1 MKPLKIGLL
10 GYGLSGRIFHGAL
23 IQALTYF
30 EIAMIIT
37 ADPEK
42 QKQASSDFP
51 QATIAAKPQ
60 VVFDNPDIDLVVIAT
75 PNTSHY
81 PLAMAALAAGK
92 HVVVEKPFTVT
103 LEEARGLINQANSVG
118 RLLTVYQNRRFD
130 GDYQTV
136 KALLGSGDLGRIVG
150 FESCFDRFRPQL
162 KENAWREQAI
172 PGSGLLYD
180 LGSHLVDQAL
190 DLFGLPEAVYA
201 DIRKERGGPVD
212 DAIEI
217 QLLYPNHKATLK
229 ARCLIN
235 VPIPRFA
242 VFGTMGSYAT
252 YGLDPQEN
260 RLREGKRPD
269 KEATTPAAYEASH
282 PPVSEATWGDIPEQ
296 PVGNLSE
303 LPFGF
308 VPQAQWGTLALASEQ
323 KILPTLA
330 GDYLQFYR
338 NLFLAITTGAPLAVP
353 PEESY
358 AVMAV
363 IEAAM
368 QSHLNQTVVK
378 FSIDPL

>member
-23 IQALTYF
+23 IQALPYF
-30 EIAMIIT
+30 EIPMIIT

-42 QKQASSDFP
+42 QKQASFDFP
-51 QATIAAKPQ
+51 QATIASKPQ

-81 PLAMAALAAGK
+81 PMAMAALAAGK

-103 LEEARGLINQANSVG
+103 LEEARGLINQAKSCG

-136 KALLGSGDLGRIVG
+136 KALLESGDLGRIVG
-150 FESCFDRFRPQL
+150 FESSFDRFRPQL

-201 DIRKERGGPVD
+201 DIRRERGGPVD
-212 DAIEI
+212 DAMEI
-217 QLLYPNHKATLK
+217 QLFYPNHKATLK
-229 ARCLIN
+229 ARCLVN

-242 VFGTMGSYAT
+242 VFGVKGSYAT

-260 RLREGKRPD
+260 RLREGGRPPS
-269 KEATTPAAYEASH
+269 EVSH
-282 PPVSEATWGDIPEQ
+282 FMVSEAALGDLSEHS
-296 PVGNLSE
+296 VGNLSE

-323 KILPTLA
+323 KILPTQA

-378 FSIDPL
+378 FSIDTL